1 MFNNLPLYKIIPLP
15 NNNIEIALVDEPAID
30 EYFHFFSKENEII
43 TFNSDKMIIEGVVM
57 IPNIPIIRNNP
68 FPHYVVYDADSIKEC
83 AKLFFKNSTKFNIKH
98 GDIKAEVNLLE
109 SYFTKNDEKYPD
121 GSWYVVCKVEDTALW
136 NKIKEGEYKGFSFQ
150 SLFVTELINDK
161 FNMTK
166 KEQLLDFVNKVLF
179 NEEPV
184 STEPISTENEIPKP
198 DYGVKVEE
206 MELKLTS
213 LMDKITDIETKLSSI
228 ADNLVKLE
236 EMVKANNTDINSKI
250 EEFSKQEV
258 TKPVVDKPHLAF
270 I

>member
-15 NNNIEIALVDEPAID
+15 NNNIEIALVDKPATD

-57 IPNIPIIRNNP
+57 IPNIPILRNNP

-150 SLFVTELINDK
+150 SLFVKELINDK

-206 MELKLTS
+206 MELKLTA
-213 LMDKITDIETKLSSI
+213 LMDKLTDIETKLGSI
-228 ADNLVKLE
+228 ADNLIKLE
-236 EMVKANNTDINSKI
+236 EMVKANNTEINTKI

-258 TKPVVDKPHLAF
+258 TKPVVAKPHLAF

>member
-43 TFNSDKMIIEGVVM
+43 KFNSDKMIIEGVVM
-57 IPNIPIIRNNP
+57 IPNTPIIRNNP

-98 GDIKAEVNLLE
+98 GEIKAEVDLLE

-136 NKIKEGEYKGFSFQ
+136 DKIKEGEYKGFSFQ

-166 KEQLLDFVNKVLF
+166 KEQLMDFVNKVLF
-179 NEEPV
+179 NEEPIA
-184 STEPISTENEIPKP
+184 EPISTENELPKP

-206 MELKLTS
+206 LELKLTS
-213 LMDKITDIETKLSSI
+213 LMSKITDIETKLTLI

-236 EMVKANNTDINSKI
+236 EMVKANNTDINTKI
-250 EEFSKQEV
+250 QEFGKQEI